1 MTNVS
6 RGGIRDAARVIGA
19 TYVVNMA
26 GLAVGA
32 VTGVIVA
39 RTLGPSGKGIVV
51 AAQTVTLGTV
61 TILGLSIEHG
71 IVFYAAR
78 LGLGVK
84 SSLQRLSRIVAVIAF
99 CVVAIL
105 VLVVKPLLPGP
116 MLPYLI
122 ASCGVPFSLVALYYR
137 SFLQGLQRIRDWNTL
152 KAGPVFLGLVGLIC
166 LEVSGKLSVNA
177 VTGVF
182 AVASLLTA
190 LLATRMIVRL
200 GPELRA
206 SPPQR
211 VSRRIIKFGATAHVA
226 NLQSILSQRLDLLLM
241 SFLSSAAQLGIYS
254 VAVSISA
261 PLSLGAI
268 SVADWIFPR
277 SARQHLSKQS
287 LSKIVSLVVL
297 GYTVVAGALWVL
309 VPELLRIFLGP
320 RFLGAAG
327 AARVLLIAMLPLSVT
342 VVLNGWL
349 KGRGEPGRVIY
360 SEVVGSIVTILTL
373 PSFIR
378 RWQGLGAAWASL
390 LAYGAT
396 CLVVCIVVA
405 TTKEATTLDQPII
418 PASPL

>member
-1 MTNVS
+1 MTNVG
-6 RGGIRDAARVIGA
+6 RGAIRDAARVIGA
-19 TYVVNMA
+19 TYVVNIA
-26 GLAVGA
+26 GLAMGA

-39 RTLGPSGKGIVV
+39 RALGPSGKGIVV
-51 AAQTVTLGTV
+51 AAQTVTAGTV

-78 LGLGVK
+78 LGMGVRG
-84 SSLQRLSRIVAVIAF
+84 SLRHLTRIVAAIAF
-99 CVVAIL
+99 CVVSFL
-105 VLVVKPLLPGP
+105 VLVVKPFLPGP
-116 MLPYLI
+116 ILPYLI

-137 SFLQGLQRIRDWNTL
+137 SFLLGFQRIRDWNIL
-152 KAGPVFLGLVGLIC
+152 KTGPFVLGLVGLIY
-166 LEVSGKLSVNA
+166 LQVSDRIGVTA
-177 VTGVF
+177 VIGVF
-182 AVASLLTA
+182 TASSLLSA
-190 LLATRMIVRL
+190 LLAARMIARL
-200 GPELRA
+200 GPQPKA
-206 SPPQR
+206 TPPQGAL
-211 VSRRIIKFGATAHVA
+211 RRIIKFGATAHVA

-261 PLSLGAI
+261 PLTLGAI
-268 SVADWIFPR
+268 SVADWVFPR
-277 SARQHLSKQS
+277 SARQYLSKRNVI
-287 LSKIVSLVVL
+287 KIVTLLVL
-297 GYTVVAGALWVL
+297 GYAGAAGILWVL
-309 VPELLRIFLGP
+309 VPELLRVFFGP

-327 AARVLLIAMLPLSVT
+327 AARVLLVATLPLSVT

-405 TTKEATTLDQPII
+405 TTKDAPPLDDSSAPG
-418 PASPL
+418 PLT